1 MFEYDNVYD
10 DMQGKKAEQAK
21 AKSRTV
27 DKKVS
32 FQKFPKELSYP
43 SDLNKCPEGIAIE
56 TSK

>member
-1 MFEYDNVYD
+1 MKSCVLQTQLDIDKALEEDPNVFEYDNVYD

-32 FQKFPKELSYP
+32 F
-43 SDLNKCPEGIAIE
+43 
-56 TSK
+56 